1 MGRIVSMRN
10 GTIDINLKFRAS
22 RDVEGGVAD
31 VEFSH
36 ESFTDLIYSK
46 DNVHECL
53 KSLLKS
59 AMRIVDE
66 AAVQVTVHR
75 SESRDEDESNPK
87 RIPSLK
93 SSHSMENLLKLKK
106 ADLGKVKATSVD
118 NMLDQNESECE
129 FIENGESIE
138 LIFISDEFVNKAQKS
153 DTEVIVLDRENDKR
167 RDSLINKKKIVIITD
182 EYKDKVL
189 RNNSIK
195 ITNNNNSN
203 NNKSSTLNKT
213 NTKRV
218 SKTYSTSFCEDEPI
232 QDLEN
237 KKI

>member
-1 MGRIVSMRN
+1 MKN

-22 RDVEGGVAD
+22 RDVDGGIAD

-36 ESFTDLIYSK
+36 ESFTDLIYSN

-59 AMRIVDE
+59 AMNVETKEVDE

-106 ADLGKVKATSVD
+106 ADWGKVKATSVD

-195 ITNNNNSN
+195 ITNNSNGN